1 MTSCWNLP
9 VADLR
14 SLLRRIDVSAEDVR
28 LIPRGNGVL
37 VEFKNGRQ
45 QFIGVEDCGPHQ
57 IATSVVIGAARVDRI
72 GRPQALARAWQRNR
86 HTDLIAFG
94 LDRKGRLVGRVDL
107 LASHLDPNE
116 AAFALLQLARET
128 DWLQHILT
136 GTDSS
141 SRLG

>member
-1 MTSCWNLP
+1 MTSCLNLP

-14 SLLRRIDVSAEDVR
+14 SLLRKIDVSSEDVR

-57 IATSVVIGAARVDRI
+57 IATSVVIGTARVDRM

-116 AAFALLQLARET
+116 AAFAILRLARET

-141 SRLG
+141 SRVG

>member
-1 MTSCWNLP
+1 MVN
-9 VADLR
+9 
-14 SLLRRIDVSAEDVR
+14 RRHM
-28 LIPRGNGVL
+28 PR
-37 VEFKNGRQ
+37 KS
-45 QFIGVEDCGPHQ
+45 D
-57 IATSVVIGAARVDRI
+57 TAA
-72 GRPQALARAWQRNR
+72 P
-86 HTDLIAFG
+86 LIAFG